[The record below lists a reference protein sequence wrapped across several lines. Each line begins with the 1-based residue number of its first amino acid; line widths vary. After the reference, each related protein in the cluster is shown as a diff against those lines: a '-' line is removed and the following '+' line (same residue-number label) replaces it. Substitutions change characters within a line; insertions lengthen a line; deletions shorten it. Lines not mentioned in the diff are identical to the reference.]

1 MTSVVLV
8 DDQQLVRDGLRLI
21 LELAGHHVVGE
32 AADGAEAVRVVTE
45 VEPDVVL
52 MDVRMPVL
60 DGIQA
65 TRCLVSAGSRSR
77 VLMLTTFDADE
88 HVYDALKA
96 GASGFLLKDAG
107 ADRIVRA
114 VEQVV
119 QGDMPVAAPVMA
131 RLVSSYVVRRPPS
144 AQRSSPVDQLSAREL
159 EVLTLVGR
167 GLSNAEIAAA
177 LVISMAT
184 VKSHVRHLL
193 AKLDLRDRVQA
204 VVLAHEH
211 DLV

>member
-1 MTSVVLV
+1 
-8 DDQQLVRDGLRLI
+8 
-21 LELAGHHVVGE
+21 
-32 AADGAEAVRVVTE
+32 
-45 VEPDVVL
+45 
-52 MDVRMPVL
+52 
-60 DGIQA
+60 
-65 TRCLVSAGSRSR
+65 
-77 VLMLTTFDADE
+77 MLTTFDVDE

-211 DLV
+211 GLV